1 MECQCLFNAMSAVL
15 VIPGRTKGTKEKK
28 GGGRETVSFYCH
40 INNVDHTG
48 ENRKKVSKK
57 DRKGITKTK
66 QKDGVTKGFV
76 CKVWSSQT
84 VQYIIQN

>member
-1 MECQCLFNAMSAVL
+1 MPCQPCWLYQ
-15 VIPGRTKGTKEKK
+15 GEQKEQRKK
-28 GGGRETVSFYCH
+28 GGGGETVSFYCH
-40 INNVDHTG
+40 INNADHTG

-84 VQYIIQN
+84 VQYII

>member
-1 MECQCLFNAMSAVL
+1 MSAVL
-15 VIPGRTKGTKEKK
+15 VIPGRTKGTKEGKK
-28 GGGRETVSFYCH
+28 GGGGGAVSFYCL
-40 INNVDHTG
+40 INSVDHTG
-48 ENRKKVSKK
+48 ENKKKVSKK

-66 QKDGVTKGFV
+66 QNDGVTKGSV